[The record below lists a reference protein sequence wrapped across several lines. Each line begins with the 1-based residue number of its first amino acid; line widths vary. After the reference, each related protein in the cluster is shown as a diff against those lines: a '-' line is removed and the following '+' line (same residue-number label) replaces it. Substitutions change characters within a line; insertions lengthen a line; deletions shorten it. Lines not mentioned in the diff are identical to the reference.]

1 MSYLALY
8 RKYRPYV
15 FADVVGQEHVV
26 RTLRN
31 QIESNRIAHAYLF
44 CGSRGTGKTS
54 IAKIFARA
62 VNCEN
67 PIDGSAC
74 GECETCK
81 KIQSSADMNIIEIDA
96 ASHNGVDSIREIND
110 EVVYAP
116 ATGKYKVYIIDEV
129 HMLSTGAFNALL
141 KTLEEPPA
149 HVIFIL
155 ATTDPQKIPVTIIS
169 RCQRYDFKRIP
180 ASEIEETL
188 AKYMAAENV
197 DIDEDALR
205 YIARLADG
213 GMRDALSILEQCVSF
228 YYGEHISFEKVEYIV
243 GASDNTVLFDMLDAL
258 NNHDT
263 NKALKICYEVNNSG
277 RNLMQFVTDLIT
289 QCRNLLVAKTTTE
302 QIALDYSQE
311 YIERLVQQ
319 AESIEANELIR
330 YITNLANLENEL
342 KTSISPKVLLEI
354 TIVKM
359 CELQMDNS
367 SGANSVDKMMAMI
380 DKLQK
385 EVADLKKNA
394 SSLAAAPTVASTR
407 QVQKEIIPTK
417 LAEAVP
423 EETKE
428 IVARWPEILNWI
440 ANDNRGAW
448 AFLSNCQLEYNE
460 GNMLYLIYK
469 EGFLKSAERFTAD
482 VHKAIGAI
490 MGKEVRIKPIL
501 NREFETMALNTYGTA
516 EPESEEGKH
525 VHGVVNDIQKVLGFE
540 IDYQA

>member
-394 SSLAAAPTVASTR
+394 SSLVAAPAAPTR

>member
-228 YYGEHISFEKVEYIV
+228 Y
-243 GASDNTVLFDMLDAL
+243 
-258 NNHDT
+258 
-263 NKALKICYEVNNSG
+263 
-277 RNLMQFVTDLIT
+277 
-289 QCRNLLVAKTTTE
+289 
-302 QIALDYSQE
+302 
-311 YIERLVQQ
+311 
-319 AESIEANELIR
+319 
-330 YITNLANLENEL
+330 
-342 KTSISPKVLLEI
+342 
-354 TIVKM
+354 
-359 CELQMDNS
+359 
-367 SGANSVDKMMAMI
+367 
-380 DKLQK
+380 
-385 EVADLKKNA
+385 
-394 SSLAAAPTVASTR
+394 
-407 QVQKEIIPTK
+407 
-417 LAEAVP
+417 
-423 EETKE
+423 
-428 IVARWPEILNWI
+428 
-440 ANDNRGAW
+440 
-448 AFLSNCQLEYNE
+448 
-460 GNMLYLIYK
+460 
-469 EGFLKSAERFTAD
+469 
-482 VHKAIGAI
+482 
-490 MGKEVRIKPIL
+490 
-501 NREFETMALNTYGTA
+501 
-516 EPESEEGKH
+516 
-525 VHGVVNDIQKVLGFE
+525 
-540 IDYQA
+540 